1 MFEISDNPN
10 HSGFDDDTYSSQE
23 EDKMRKN
30 KNNFYIKSNFNE
42 SLNTIINKKSN
53 SNSNIDI
60 KRSISSNTNNSNN
73 NESIIEMD
81 VDKNEKVSINSEEE
95 KKNEENDDNNIKQ
108 DNNDNDLNTNLLLK
122 PSVEDNSLIFNLKQK
137 LSKTSTTD
145 DMFRETIK
153 IPANYKKRSNRF
165 NTSRLAR
172 TFMYEEKEGNK
183 KYLLKSKKFGIA
195 KSGNIITYI
204 LNLYIFS
211 EFCNFN
217 NLEKDTRFNLFFIP
231 LIDNKFNPNVEKVL
245 ASLNLNKNNSEQF
258 MQFIKGMNNLLIDKE
273 YKDIQKKNSKYK
285 ACLIILIIFLLL
297 LIGGMSYSFYYFMDL
312 IFQMEEKI
320 KYAII
325 ISAGVVCLIFIIIL
339 IFQIIRLCRVG
350 LYKKYNNLNYMLMNY
365 SRYNDYIE
373 EWNKNYFEMHKIR
386 ATIPISLNYIMFNLE
401 PYQDIEINHLNMK
414 WFIEKIYKGKTLA
427 NDKEFIK
434 YFIKV
439 RSTLVEG
446 NNFSYQ

>member
-1 MFEISDNPN
+1 MFGISDNPN

-23 EDKMRKN
+23 EDKVPKN
-30 KNNFYIKSNFNE
+30 KNNFLIKSHFNE
-42 SLNTIINKKSN
+42 SLNNIINKKT
-53 SNSNIDI
+53 NSNIDI

-73 NESIIEMD
+73 KENIID
-81 VDKNEKVSINSEEE
+81 VVKNEKVSINSDQ
-95 KKNEENDDNNIKQ
+95 ENDIKQ
-108 DNNDNDLNTNLLLK
+108 DICDLNTNLLLN
-122 PSVEDNSLIFNLKQK
+122 PSLEDNSLVFNLKQK
-137 LSKTSTTD
+137 LSKRSTTD
-145 DMFRETIK
+145 EMFRETIK
-153 IPANYKKRSNRF
+153 IPVNYKKRSNRF

-172 TFMYEEKEGNK
+172 TFTYEEREGNK

-211 EFCNFN
+211 EFCNLN

-231 LIDNKFNPNVEKVL
+231 LIDNKFNPNIEKVL
-245 ASLNLNKNNSEQF
+245 ARLNINKNNSEQF
-258 MQFIKGMNNLLIDKE
+258 MQFINGMNNLLIDKE

-285 ACLIILIIFLLL
+285 SCLIILIIFLIL
-297 LIGGMSYSFYYFMDL
+297 LIGGMSFSFYYFMDL

-320 KYAII
+320 KFTII

-339 IFQIIRLCRVG
+339 IFQIVRLCRVG

-373 EWNKNYFEMHKIR
+373 EWNRNYFEMHKIR

-401 PYQDIEINHLNMK
+401 PYQDIEISHLDMK

-446 NNFSYQ
+446 NNFFYQQI